1 MTVPVTGEG
10 MGVYNLASVYDVG
23 MREQRD
29 AAHVRYKK
37 HREQQLDSDM
47 SSYEFPHGVVRPAKI
62 GKKFFRQK
70 KAVSPIV
77 GILPSLYCVMPQP
90 VMLR

>member
-37 HREQQLDSDM
+37 HREQQLDGDM

-62 GKKFFRQK
+62 GK
-70 KAVSPIV
+70 
-77 GILPSLYCVMPQP
+77 
-90 VMLR
+90 MLISRSNDACK

>member
-10 MGVYNLASVYDVG
+10 MGVYNLAFVYDVG

-37 HREQQLDSDM
+37 HREQQL
-47 SSYEFPHGVVRPAKI
+47 A
-62 GKKFFRQK
+62 
-70 KAVSPIV
+70 AA
-77 GILPSLYCVMPQP
+77 
-90 VMLR
+90 

>member
-1 MTVPVTGEG
+1 MADCGLRIVTVPVTGEE

-37 HREQQLDSDM
+37 HREQQLDGDM

-62 GKKFFRQK
+62 GKNAYQ
-70 KAVSPIV
+70 
-77 GILPSLYCVMPQP
+77 PQ
-90 VMLR
+90 

>member
-29 AAHVRYKK
+29 AARISYEEQ
-37 HREQQLDSDM
+37 REQQLD
-47 SSYEFPHGVVRPAKI
+47 
-62 GKKFFRQK
+62 RQ
-70 KAVSPIV
+70 VSP
-77 GILPSLYCVMPQP
+77 
-90 VMLR
+90 